1 MAAAA
6 GGVMLTLLLLR
17 PLTLMGL
24 DDAWRATSGWPCRS
38 RVWWRCRCDSHQC
51 AAGERSGD
59 YRLYRVVA
67 PLLAK
72 MLGAR
77 RLLPRLMLRR

>member
-1 MAAAA
+1 MAELL

-24 DDAWRATSGWPCRS
+24 MMAWRAISGWPCRS
-38 RVWWRCRCDSHQC
+38 RVWRRVAGDSHQC

-59 YRLYRVVA
+59 YRLFGLFA

-77 RLLPRLMLRR
+77 RLLPR